1 MAGKRKASDDKI
13 LLILDLDET
22 LIYATEKP
30 LSRPSDFQALGYY
43 VYKRPY
49 LEEFLRGCNQHFTL
63 AIWSSASDD
72 YVEAIIKQIVP
83 PDVPLAFIWGRS
95 RCTFCAATYIFDT
108 DHYVD
113 YFNHY
118 NYIKVLKKVTKRGYS
133 LERVLIVD
141 DTPSKA
147 KRNYGNVIYP
157 TEYNG
162 EVADQGLPLLLT
174 YLHSL
179 KDTPNVRILEKRN
192 WKAKVSLMQK
202 ADL

>member
-1 MAGKRKASDDKI
+1 MTGKRKAPDDKI

-22 LIYATEKP
+22 LIYATENP
-30 LSRPSDFQALGYY
+30 LSRPPDFQVLGYY

-49 LEEFLRGCNQHFTL
+49 LEEFIRGCNQHFTL

-72 YVEAIIKQIVP
+72 YVEAIVKQIIP
-83 PDVPLAFIWGRS
+83 SNIALAFVWGRS
-95 RCTFCAATYIFDT
+95 RCTFCATTHVFNL

-162 EVADQGLPLLLT
+162 ELTDQELPLLLT

-179 KDTPNVRILEKRN
+179 KNIPNVRILEKRN
-192 WKAKVSLMQK
+192 WKAKAALIQNVE
-202 ADL
+202 